1 MTTARYDRESSVPP
15 FCIIPALLK
24 VDVRS
29 LTIVMDRLDRSIG
42 TYMMALNDNLVAP
55 DRDANVESQTLSA
68 LV

>member
-15 FCIIPALLK
+15 FCIIPARLK
-24 VDVRS
+24 
-29 LTIVMDRLDRSIG
+29 DRLDRSIG